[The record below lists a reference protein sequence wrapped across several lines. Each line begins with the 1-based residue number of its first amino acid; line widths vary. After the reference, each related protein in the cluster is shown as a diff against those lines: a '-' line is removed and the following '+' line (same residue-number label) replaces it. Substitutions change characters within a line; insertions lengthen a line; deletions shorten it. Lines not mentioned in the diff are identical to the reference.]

1 MNDPIFANGF
11 IFKENEKAPD
21 FVVGKLSMNVVE
33 AKQFLDDY
41 AKGGWVNTNIKQSK
55 GGKFYIELD
64 TWEPNQD
71 AAKAIPVANAEVLS
85 PGPVKDDLPF

>member
-1 MNDPIFANGF
+1 MPRVDG
-11 IFKENEKAPD
+11 
-21 FVVGKLSMNVVE
+21 
-33 AKQFLDDY
+33 
-41 AKGGWVNTNIKQSK
+41 VNTNIKQSK